1 MGYGLEFYG
10 ANGQLIFDSENFG
23 DAEVLSPR
31 SGDPQTTS
39 SAITVAAQDLLFA
52 RVTSGTLRGS
62 VTYSNNN
69 TQKTFTPAQS
79 TKYFVAKKTSTTT
92 NIGGSG
98 DYGLEIKSASGV
110 ITFSTRRADSSVNI
124 QRIFDDKEITHN
136 DIVHDGSPTDIYVS
150 ISHMVHSSPGNNT
163 MGCYVF
169 NSSSITFDSNFYVG
183 FLGIGNIS
191 IPNFG
196 SVLVASLRG

>member
-23 DAEVLSPR
+23 NAEVLTPR
-31 SGDPQTTS
+31 SNDPQTTS
-39 SAITVAAQDLLFA
+39 SAITVATEDLLFA
-52 RVTSGTLRGS
+52 RVNSGTLRGS

-79 TKYFVAKKTSTTT
+79 IQYFVAKKTSTTT
-92 NIGGSG
+92 NISGSG
-98 DYGLEIKSASGV
+98 TYGLEIKSASGA
-110 ITFSTRRADSSVNI
+110 ITFSTRRADSAVNI
-124 QRIFDDKEITHN
+124 QRIFDDKEITHG
-136 DIVHDGSPTDIYVS
+136 DTVHNGSPTNIYVS
-150 ISHMVHSSPGNNT
+150 ISHMFHGSGNDT

-169 NSSSITFDSNFYVG
+169 NSTSITFDSSFYIG
-183 FLGIGNIS
+183 FLGIGTIS